1 MLTIPAIPLWAY
13 GHSAI
18 TLGIGAAMMQFMVQ
32 GAWGVVPAYLTELTP
47 APIRATAP
55 GLAYQLGGL
64 VTSWNA
70 KAQALA
76 AERWGNYSP
85 VLAITVVIVAV
96 SLSVLASLGHEVK
109 GRDMAA
115 D

>member
-1 MLTIPAIPLWAY
+1 
-13 GHSAI
+13 
-18 TLGIGAAMMQFMVQ
+18 MQFMVQ

-47 APIRATAP
+47 GPIRATAP

-76 AERWGNYSP
+76 AENWGSYSH
-85 VLAITVVIVAV
+85 VLAITVVIVAL
-96 SLSVLASLGHEVK
+96 SLSGLAALGHEVK
-109 GRDMAA
+109 GKDMAA

>member
-1 MLTIPAIPLWAY
+1 LPAIPLWAY
-13 GHSAI
+13 GRSAI
-18 TLGIGAAMMQFMVQ
+18 VLGIGAMIMQFMVQ

-47 APIRATAP
+47 GPIRATAP

-76 AERWGNYSP
+76 AEKWGDYSH
-85 VLAITVVIVAV
+85 VLAITVVIVALA
-96 SLSVLASLGHEVK
+96 LSGLTALGHEVK

-115 D
+115 E